1 MPLPERCL
9 VDGCS
14 KQPQARGWCTMHYE
28 RWRKHG
34 DVHKVLRRQK
44 GRKPYV
50 NRYGYRMISATG
62 HPNANKRGLILEHRL
77 VMSEHIGRPLR
88 AGETVHHRNG
98 DRLDNRIENLELW
111 KSSHP
116 PGQRVADL
124 DGETETLN
132 GFPKSHALYHPDDPF

>member
-1 MPLPERCL
+1 
-9 VDGCS
+9 
-14 KQPQARGWCTMHYE
+14 MHYE